1 MESDG
6 SANRP
11 RVPPA
16 VHYPRSSAGPN
27 ELILSSRA
35 DTESKREERER
46 KRKKTGS
53 KALLKSGSPI
63 PGFPDASQS
72 VSVSAAE
79 SCSSVAPDA
88 GERQKTIAVR

>member
-27 ELILSSRA
+27 ELISSSRA
-35 DTESKREERER
+35 DTETKREERER
-46 KRKKTGS
+46 KKTRLES
-53 KALLKSGSPI
+53 AVEEWLADPRFSGCVTI
-63 PGFPDASQS
+63 SQ
-72 VSVSAAE
+72 
-79 SCSSVAPDA
+79 
-88 GERQKTIAVR
+88 RVRGGVM